1 LSSGSAIGLPGSAR
15 NPYAPRAFTLLANI
29 IMAWNTYRMQA
40 VIDEASNEHS
50 DDVLSRLAPIE

>member
-1 LSSGSAIGLPGSAR
+1 LAR
-15 NPYAPRAFTLLANI
+15 NPYAPRAFTLLTNI